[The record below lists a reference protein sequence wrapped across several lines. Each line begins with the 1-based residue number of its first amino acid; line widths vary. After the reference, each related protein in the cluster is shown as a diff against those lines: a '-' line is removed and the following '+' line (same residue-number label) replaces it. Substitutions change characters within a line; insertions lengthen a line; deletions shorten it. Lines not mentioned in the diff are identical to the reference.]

1 MAGAALEGIVE
12 PARNLGWEG
21 RDVVRRREEQAATR
35 GQGWHK
41 AGRALDRE
49 WARRRGHRM
58 LSSDGLDHTIR
69 PGPVLSAAAPNSGFR
84 WTRRRVELIAVQED
98 LEGETLK
105 RKEESEGSRILA
117 SIQAFFG
124 LGDEG
129 REPPAA
135 TRP

>member
-1 MAGAALEGIVE
+1 
-12 PARNLGWEG
+12 
-21 RDVVRRREEQAATR
+21 
-35 GQGWHK
+35 
-41 AGRALDRE
+41 
-49 WARRRGHRM
+49 
-58 LSSDGLDHTIR
+58 
-69 PGPVLSAAAPNSGFR
+69 
-84 WTRRRVELIAVQED
+84 VELIAVQED